1 MGDQKSTMHEAT
13 LSLHA
18 GAGPRSIGAPVS
30 LPPVM
35 ATSFFTHPDAV
46 GFSAND
52 LNEAAPYFY
61 TRWSNPTLE
70 LLETRL
76 AALDGGE
83 AALSFASGM
92 AAISALFLDRLSNG
106 DHLVLS
112 NVCYAGVAELA
123 HDILPK
129 HGITITAV
137 DSSSLEAV
145 AAAMRPNTRL
155 VHIETPANPILR
167 LSDIA
172 AIAEIAHAG
181 GAELS
186 VDATI
191 ATPLST
197 KPLALGA
204 DYVVH
209 SLTKYIGGHG
219 DALGGAVIGRQE
231 RIAALRKGSL
241 IHMGGSLSPFA
252 AWLILRGMETLAPRM
267 MMHEANARRVEAFL
281 AAHPKVQAVFWPGS
295 PRHPQHDLAA
305 RQMRNFS
312 GLLAFTAKEEGGALA
327 RQLAVRLQ
335 VVSNAVSLGKTKS
348 LLFYIPTDDILRA
361 SFHLEGEEA
370 RSYRDWA
377 SDGVFRFSVGLEDP
391 GDIIAD
397 LEQALG

>member
-197 KPLALGA
+197 KPLAL
-204 DYVVH
+204 
-209 SLTKYIGGHG
+209 
-219 DALGGAVIGRQE
+219 
-231 RIAALRKGSL
+231 
-241 IHMGGSLSPFA
+241 
-252 AWLILRGMETLAPRM
+252 
-267 MMHEANARRVEAFL
+267 
-281 AAHPKVQAVFWPGS
+281 
-295 PRHPQHDLAA
+295 
-305 RQMRNFS
+305 
-312 GLLAFTAKEEGGALA
+312 
-327 RQLAVRLQ
+327 
-335 VVSNAVSLGKTKS
+335 
-348 LLFYIPTDDILRA
+348 
-361 SFHLEGEEA
+361 
-370 RSYRDWA
+370 
-377 SDGVFRFSVGLEDP
+377 
-391 GDIIAD
+391 
-397 LEQALG
+397 